1 MEKIRELLTHKN
13 KKTRSMQ
20 MTISISFTILS
31 VCCMCLLGV
40 MLYQQFTRTAEN
52 LTVENSRQ
60 LLNQTTINLEDY
72 LRNMRRISDAMYYTV
87 IKNTDI
93 GSESLEDSMNL
104 LYEAN
109 KDKLVS
115 VACYTNDGK
124 LTEASPIATEKPG
137 VDVKSQKWFQ
147 DAAGELENFHFSTP
161 HVQNLFDDPSYR
173 YYWVVSLSRTV
184 ELTRNGNSMLG
195 VLLVDMNYSSI
206 EQLLEKANTDTSGE
220 YVYLMA
226 PDGEIIYHPKQN
238 LIHMGLYE
246 ENNTEAAGYEDTTVK
261 ENFHGEKRLVTVK
274 TISYTG
280 WKLISV
286 VPMKSFSM
294 GMTGM
299 RNLVVLLVAL
309 TVLAVVIL
317 NQMVSARISK
327 PLRRLNDSVKEWEA
341 GNMNPDIYIGGSME
355 VEHLGKTL
363 RSTVAQIRQLMD
375 DIVVEQEEK
384 RKSEL
389 DALQSQIN
397 PHFLYNTLDSIV
409 WMITGERYDDAVFM
423 ITQLASLF
431 RISLSK
437 GKTVIKIE
445 DEVKHARNYMNIQKI
460 RYKNSFEVD
469 FQIEED
475 ILDGCI
481 VKLVLQPLLENA
493 IYYGMEFMDGE
504 GEIHVRGYRKDKDVY
519 LEVEDNGLG
528 MPEEEAA
535 ELLNGK
541 ERPHKHGSGVG
552 LVNVHSRLKLRFG
565 EAYGLVIHSCPDEG
579 MMVQIHI
586 PYIPYTVETV
596 VLLSQQKPDDTIEI
610 DLDLDE
616 LDATSAELKATYQEI
631 KDYVLKEFGLKVSSL
646 YISQVKRKCG
656 IEVGENY
663 NLPKSENARVP
674 QCPKEKEDAIKAAL
688 KYFAMI

>member
-1 MEKIRELLTHKN
+1 MKKIKKLLSHRR
-13 KKTRSMQ
+13 KKIRSMQ
-20 MTISISFTILS
+20 MTISVSFTLLS
-31 VCCMCLLGV
+31 VCCMCFLGV
-40 MLYQQFTRTAEN
+40 MLYQQFSKKAEN

-60 LLNQTTINLEDY
+60 LINQTAINLEDY
-72 LRNMRRISDAMYYTV
+72 LRNMRRISDAMYYSV

-93 GSESLEDSMNL
+93 GSESLEDAMTL

-109 KDKLVS
+109 KDKLIS

-124 LTEASPIATEKPG
+124 LTEASPIATEKNG

-261 ENFHGEKRLVTVK
+261 ENFHGEKRLITVK

-280 WKLISV
+280 WKLVSV

-384 RKSEL
+384 RKIEL

-445 DEVKHARNYMNIQKI
+445 DEIKHARNYMNIQKI

-528 MPEEEAA
+528 MPEEEAS

-586 PYIPYTVETV
+586 PYIPYTVET
-596 VLLSQQKPDDTIEI
+596 QKFLE
-610 DLDLDE
+610 
-616 LDATSAELKATYQEI
+616 SG
-631 KDYVLKEFGLKVSSL
+631 KDYSSVSASGKEG
-646 YISQVKRKCG
+646 
-656 IEVGENY
+656 
-663 NLPKSENARVP
+663 SE
-674 QCPKEKEDAIKAAL
+674 
-688 KYFAMI
+688 

>member
-40 MLYQQFTRTAEN
+40 MLYQQFTRKAEN

-475 ILDGCI
+475 LLDGCI
-481 VKLVLQPLLENA
+481 VKLVLQPLRENA

-586 PYIPYTVETV
+586 PYIPYTVET
-596 VLLSQQKPDDTIEI
+596 QKFLE
-610 DLDLDE
+610 
-616 LDATSAELKATYQEI
+616 SG
-631 KDYVLKEFGLKVSSL
+631 KDYSSVSASGKEG
-646 YISQVKRKCG
+646 
-656 IEVGENY
+656 
-663 NLPKSENARVP
+663 SE
-674 QCPKEKEDAIKAAL
+674 
-688 KYFAMI
+688 

>member
-40 MLYQQFTRTAEN
+40 MLYQQFTRKAEN

-541 ERPHKHGSGVG
+541 ERLHKHGSGVG

-586 PYIPYTVETV
+586 PYIPYTVETQK
-596 VLLSQQKPDDTIEI
+596 LLESG
-610 DLDLDE
+610 
-616 LDATSAELKATYQEI
+616 
-631 KDYVLKEFGLKVSSL
+631 KDYSSVSASGKEG
-646 YISQVKRKCG
+646 
-656 IEVGENY
+656 
-663 NLPKSENARVP
+663 SE
-674 QCPKEKEDAIKAAL
+674 
-688 KYFAMI
+688 

>member
-40 MLYQQFTRTAEN
+40 MLYQQFTRKAEN

-299 RNLVVLLVAL
+299 RHLVVLLVAL

-586 PYIPYTVETV
+586 PYIPYTVET
-596 VLLSQQKPDDTIEI
+596 QKFLE
-610 DLDLDE
+610 
-616 LDATSAELKATYQEI
+616 SG
-631 KDYVLKEFGLKVSSL
+631 KDYSSVSASGKEG
-646 YISQVKRKCG
+646 
-656 IEVGENY
+656 
-663 NLPKSENARVP
+663 SE
-674 QCPKEKEDAIKAAL
+674 
-688 KYFAMI
+688 

>member
-40 MLYQQFTRTAEN
+40 MLYQQFTRKAEN

-161 HVQNLFDDPSYR
+161 HVQNLFDDSSYR

-586 PYIPYTVETV
+586 PYIPYTVET
-596 VLLSQQKPDDTIEI
+596 QKFLE
-610 DLDLDE
+610 
-616 LDATSAELKATYQEI
+616 SG
-631 KDYVLKEFGLKVSSL
+631 KDYSSVSASGKEG
-646 YISQVKRKCG
+646 
-656 IEVGENY
+656 
-663 NLPKSENARVP
+663 SE
-674 QCPKEKEDAIKAAL
+674 
-688 KYFAMI
+688 

>member
-40 MLYQQFTRTAEN
+40 MLYQQFTRKAEN

-115 VACYTNDGK
+115 VACYTNDGE

-184 ELTRNGNSMLG
+184 ELTRNGNTMLG

-309 TVLAVVIL
+309 TVLAAVML

-586 PYIPYTVETV
+586 PYIPYTVET
-596 VLLSQQKPDDTIEI
+596 QKFLE
-610 DLDLDE
+610 
-616 LDATSAELKATYQEI
+616 SG
-631 KDYVLKEFGLKVSSL
+631 KDYSSVSASGKEG
-646 YISQVKRKCG
+646 
-656 IEVGENY
+656 
-663 NLPKSENARVP
+663 SE
-674 QCPKEKEDAIKAAL
+674 
-688 KYFAMI
+688 

>member
-40 MLYQQFTRTAEN
+40 MLYQQFTRKAEN

-246 ENNTEAAGYEDTTVK
+246 ENNPEAAGYDDTTVK

-586 PYIPYTVETV
+586 PYIPYTVET
-596 VLLSQQKPDDTIEI
+596 QKFLE
-610 DLDLDE
+610 
-616 LDATSAELKATYQEI
+616 SG
-631 KDYVLKEFGLKVSSL
+631 KDYSSVSASGKEG
-646 YISQVKRKCG
+646 
-656 IEVGENY
+656 
-663 NLPKSENARVP
+663 SE
-674 QCPKEKEDAIKAAL
+674 
-688 KYFAMI
+688 

>member
-1 MEKIRELLTHKN
+1 
-13 KKTRSMQ
+13 MQ

-40 MLYQQFTRTAEN
+40 MLYQQFTRKAEN

-586 PYIPYTVETV
+586 PYIPYTVETQK
-596 VLLSQQKPDDTIEI
+596 LLESG
-610 DLDLDE
+610 
-616 LDATSAELKATYQEI
+616 
-631 KDYVLKEFGLKVSSL
+631 KDYSLVSTSGKEG
-646 YISQVKRKCG
+646 
-656 IEVGENY
+656 
-663 NLPKSENARVP
+663 SE
-674 QCPKEKEDAIKAAL
+674 
-688 KYFAMI
+688 

>member
-1 MEKIRELLTHKN
+1 MEKIRQLLFHKE
-13 KKTRSMQ
+13 KRTKSMQ
-20 MTISISFTILS
+20 MTISVSFTVLS
-31 VCCMCLLGV
+31 VCCMCFLGV
-40 MLYQQFTRTAEN
+40 MLYQQFTKKAEN

-93 GSESLEDSMNL
+93 GTESLDDSMTL

-115 VACYTNDGK
+115 VACYTNDGN
-124 LTEASPIATEKPG
+124 LTAASPVATQKNG
-137 VDVKSQKWFQ
+137 INVTSQEWFQ
-147 DAAGELENFHFSTP
+147 DAVGELENFHFSTP

-184 ELTRNGNSMLG
+184 ELTRNGVSMLG

-206 EQLLEKANTDTSGE
+206 EQLLDKANTDTSGD

-238 LIHMGLYE
+238 LIHMGLYQ
-246 ENNTEAAGYEDTTVK
+246 ENNEKTVGYEDTTV
-261 ENFHGEKRLVTVK
+261 EETFHGEKRLVTVK

-280 WKLISV
+280 WKLVSV

-294 GMTGM
+294 NMINM

-309 TVLAVVIL
+309 TVLAAVIL

-341 GNMNPDIYIGGSME
+341 GNMEPDIYIGGSME

-431 RISLSK
+431 RISLSR

-469 FQIEED
+469 FQIEEE

-504 GEIHVRGYRKDKDVY
+504 GEIHVRGYRKDEDIY

-535 ELLNGK
+535 RLLNGK

-565 EAYGLVIHSCPDEG
+565 EEYGLIIHSCPDEG
-579 MMVQIHI
+579 MLVQIHI
-586 PYIPYTVETV
+586 PYVPYTSETQK
-596 VLLSQQKPDDTIEI
+596 LLESG
-610 DLDLDE
+610 
-616 LDATSAELKATYQEI
+616 
-631 KDYVLKEFGLKVSSL
+631 KDYHVAD
-646 YISQVKRKCG
+646 R
-656 IEVGENY
+656 
-663 NLPKSENARVP
+663 
-674 QCPKEKEDAIKAAL
+674 KEDAE
-688 KYFAMI
+688 

>member
-1 MEKIRELLTHKN
+1 
-13 KKTRSMQ
+13 MQ
-20 MTISISFTILS
+20 MIISVSFTVLS
-31 VCCMCLLGV
+31 VCCMCFLGV
-40 MLYQQFTRTAEN
+40 MLYQQFTRKAEN

-93 GSESLEDSMNL
+93 GSESLDDSMTL

-115 VACYTNDGK
+115 IACYTNDGN
-124 LTEASPIATEKPG
+124 LTAAAPIATEKRD
-137 VDVKSQKWFQ
+137 VDVKEQKWFE

-161 HVQNLFDDPSYR
+161 HVQNLFDDPSFR

-184 ELTRNGNSMLG
+184 ELTRNGTSMLG

-238 LIHMGLYE
+238 LIHMGLYQ
-246 ENNTEAAGYEDTTVK
+246 ENNDRTAQYEDTTVK
-261 ENFHGEKRLVTVK
+261 ENFCGEKRLVTVK

-280 WKLISV
+280 WKLVSV

-309 TVLAVVIL
+309 TVLAAVLL
-317 NQMVSARISK
+317 NQLVSARISK
-327 PLRRLNDSVKEWEA
+327 PLRRLNDSVKEWES
-341 GNMNPDIYIGGSME
+341 GNMNPDIYVGGSME

-363 RSTVAQIRQLMD
+363 RSTVAQIQQLMD

-437 GKTVIKIE
+437 GKTVIRIE
-445 DEVKHARNYMNIQKI
+445 EEVKHAQNYMNIQKI

-469 FQIEED
+469 FQIDED
-475 ILDGCI
+475 IRDGCI

-504 GEIHVRGYRKDKDVY
+504 GEIHVRGYRKDDDIY

-552 LVNVHSRLKLRFG
+552 LINVHSRLKLRFG
-565 EAYGLVIHSCPDEG
+565 EEYGLIIHSCPDEG
-579 MMVQIHI
+579 MMIQIHI
-586 PYIPYTVETV
+586 PYIPYAAET
-596 VLLSQQKPDDTIEI
+596 QKILESGKSYSSV
-610 DLDLDE
+610 
-616 LDATSAELKATYQEI
+616 SA
-631 KDYVLKEFGLKVSSL
+631 D
-646 YISQVKRKCG
+646 R
-656 IEVGENY
+656 
-663 NLPKSENARVP
+663 
-674 QCPKEKEDAIKAAL
+674 KEDVK
-688 KYFAMI
+688 

>member
-1 MEKIRELLTHKN
+1 MIKRIREVLSHKT

-20 MTISISFTILS
+20 MIISVSFTVLS
-31 VCCMCLLGV
+31 VCCMCFLGV
-40 MLYQQFTRTAEN
+40 MLYQQFTRKAEN

-72 LRNMRRISDAMYYTV
+72 LRNMRRISDAMYYSV

-93 GSESLEDSMNL
+93 GNESLEDSMTL

-115 VACYTNDGK
+115 VACYTNDGN
-124 LTEASPIATEKPG
+124 LTAASPIATEKTG
-137 VDVKSQKWFQ
+137 VDVSTQKWFQ
-147 DAAGELENFHFSTP
+147 DAEDELENFHFSTP

-184 ELTRNGNSMLG
+184 ELTRNGSSLLG

-206 EQLLEKANTDTSGE
+206 EQLLKKANTDTSGE

-226 PDGEIIYHPKQN
+226 SDGEIIYHPKQN
-238 LIHMGLYE
+238 MIHMGMYQ
-246 ENNTEAAGYEDTTVK
+246 ENNKKAAGYEDTTI
-261 ENFHGEKRLVTVK
+261 EETFQGEKRLVTVK

-280 WKLISV
+280 WKLVSV

-309 TVLAVVIL
+309 TVLAAVLL

-327 PLRRLNDSVKEWEA
+327 PLRRLNNSVKEWES

-363 RSTVAQIRQLMD
+363 QSTVSQIHQLMN

-437 GKTVIKIE
+437 GKTVIRIE
-445 DEVKHARNYMNIQKI
+445 DEVKHAQNYMNIQKI

-469 FQIEED
+469 FQIEEE

-504 GEIHVRGYRKDKDVY
+504 GEIHVRGYRKNQDVY

-528 MPEEEAA
+528 MPEKEAA

-565 EAYGLVIHSCPDEG
+565 ENYGLIIHSCPDEG
-579 MMVQIHI
+579 MLVQIHI
-586 PYIPYTVETV
+586 PYVPYTEETQK
-596 VLLSQQKPDDTIEI
+596 LLESGKSYTADGRE
-610 DLDLDE
+610 
-616 LDATSAELKATYQEI
+616 A
-631 KDYVLKEFGLKVSSL
+631 GL
-646 YISQVKRKCG
+646 
-656 IEVGENY
+656 
-663 NLPKSENARVP
+663 
-674 QCPKEKEDAIKAAL
+674 
-688 KYFAMI
+688 

>member
-1 MEKIRELLTHKN
+1 MRERVKQWRQKVTSFLEKHIKPQ
-13 KKTRSMQ
+13 SIQ
-20 MTISISFTILS
+20 MTIALSFTIVS
-31 VCCMCLLGV
+31 VISMGILGIS
-40 MLYQQFTRTAEN
+40 LYNRFVNKMEDMTTQSAE
-52 LTVENSRQ
+52 Q
-60 LLNQTTINLEDY
+60 LLNQTAINLESY
-72 LRNMRRISDAMYYTV
+72 LRNMRRISDAMYYSV
-87 IKNTDI
+87 IKDKDLATD
-93 GSESLEDSMNL
+93 SLDEEMNL

-109 KDKLVS
+109 KDNLIS
-115 VACYTNDGK
+115 IACYTNDGR
-124 LTEASPIATEKPG
+124 LVAAAPVATEKNNLDI
-137 VDVKSQKWFQ
+137 VDQEWFTEATGQ
-147 DAAGELENFHFSTP
+147 MENVHFSTP

-173 YYWVVSLSRTV
+173 YYWVVSLSQAV
-184 ELTRNGNSMLG
+184 ELTSGGNSTLG

-586 PYIPYTVETV
+586 PYIPYTVET
-596 VLLSQQKPDDTIEI
+596 QKFLE
-610 DLDLDE
+610 
-616 LDATSAELKATYQEI
+616 SG
-631 KDYVLKEFGLKVSSL
+631 KDYSSVSASGKEG
-646 YISQVKRKCG
+646 
-656 IEVGENY
+656 
-663 NLPKSENARVP
+663 SE
-674 QCPKEKEDAIKAAL
+674 
-688 KYFAMI
+688 

>member
-40 MLYQQFTRTAEN
+40 MLYQQFTRKAEN

-586 PYIPYTVETV
+586 PYIPYTVET
-596 VLLSQQKPDDTIEI
+596 QKFLE
-610 DLDLDE
+610 
-616 LDATSAELKATYQEI
+616 SG
-631 KDYVLKEFGLKVSSL
+631 KDYSSVSASGKEG
-646 YISQVKRKCG
+646 
-656 IEVGENY
+656 
-663 NLPKSENARVP
+663 SE
-674 QCPKEKEDAIKAAL
+674 
-688 KYFAMI
+688 

>member
-1 MEKIRELLTHKN
+1 MKKIKKLLSHRR
-13 KKTRSMQ
+13 KKIRSMQ
-20 MTISISFTILS
+20 MTISVSFTLLS
-31 VCCMCLLGV
+31 VCCMCFLGV
-40 MLYQQFTRTAEN
+40 MLYQQFSKKAEN

-60 LLNQTTINLEDY
+60 LINQTAINLEDY
-72 LRNMRRISDAMYYTV
+72 LRNMRRISDAMYYSV

-93 GSESLEDSMNL
+93 GSESLEDAMTL

-109 KDKLVS
+109 KDKLIS

-124 LTEASPIATEKPG
+124 LTEASPIATEKNG
-137 VDVKSQKWFQ
+137 IDVKSQKWFQ

-445 DEVKHARNYMNIQKI
+445 DEIKHARNYMNIQKI

-586 PYIPYTVETV
+586 PYIPYTVET
-596 VLLSQQKPDDTIEI
+596 QKFLE
-610 DLDLDE
+610 
-616 LDATSAELKATYQEI
+616 SG
-631 KDYVLKEFGLKVSSL
+631 KDYSSVSASGKEG
-646 YISQVKRKCG
+646 
-656 IEVGENY
+656 
-663 NLPKSENARVP
+663 SE
-674 QCPKEKEDAIKAAL
+674 
-688 KYFAMI
+688 

>member
-1 MEKIRELLTHKN
+1 MKKIRELLFHKRT
-13 KKTRSMQ
+13 KSMQ
-20 MTISISFTILS
+20 MTISVSFTVLS
-31 VCCMCLLGV
+31 VCCMCFLGV
-40 MLYQQFTRTAEN
+40 MLYQQFTRKAEN
-52 LTVENSRQ
+52 LTIENSRQ

-93 GSESLEDSMNL
+93 GSESLDDSMTL

-115 VACYTNDGK
+115 IACYTNDGN
-124 LTEASPIATEKPG
+124 LTAAAPIATEKRD
-137 VDVKSQKWFQ
+137 VDIKSQKWFQ

-161 HVQNLFDDPSYR
+161 HVQNLFDDPSFR
-173 YYWVVSLSRTV
+173 YYWVISLSRTV
-184 ELTRNGNSMLG
+184 ELTRNGTSMLG

-238 LIHMGLYE
+238 LIHMGLYQ
-246 ENNTEAAGYEDTTVK
+246 ENNDRTAQYEDTTVK
-261 ENFHGEKRLVTVK
+261 ENFRGEKRLVTVK

-280 WKLISV
+280 WKLVSV

-309 TVLAVVIL
+309 TVLAAVLL

-327 PLRRLNDSVKEWEA
+327 PLRRLNDSVKEWES
-341 GNMNPDIYIGGSME
+341 GNMNPDIYAGGSME

-363 RSTVAQIRQLMD
+363 RSTVAQIQQLMD

-437 GKTVIKIE
+437 GKTVIRVE
-445 DEVKHARNYMNIQKI
+445 EEVKHAQNYMNIQKI

-469 FQIEED
+469 FQIDED
-475 ILDGCI
+475 IRDGCI

-504 GEIHVRGYRKDKDVY
+504 GEIHVRGYRKDDDIY

-552 LVNVHSRLKLRFG
+552 LINVHSRLKLRFG
-565 EAYGLVIHSCPDEG
+565 EEYGLIIHSCPDEG
-579 MMVQIHI
+579 MMIQIHI
-586 PYIPYTVETV
+586 PYIPYTTEA
-596 VLLSQQKPDDTIEI
+596 QKILESGKSYSSV
-610 DLDLDE
+610 
-616 LDATSAELKATYQEI
+616 SA
-631 KDYVLKEFGLKVSSL
+631 D
-646 YISQVKRKCG
+646 R
-656 IEVGENY
+656 
-663 NLPKSENARVP
+663 
-674 QCPKEKEDAIKAAL
+674 KEDVK
-688 KYFAMI
+688 

>member
-40 MLYQQFTRTAEN
+40 MLYQQFTRKAEN

-72 LRNMRRISDAMYYTV
+72 LRNAMYYTV

-115 VACYTNDGK
+115 VACYTNDGE

-184 ELTRNGNSMLG
+184 ELTRNGNTMLG

-309 TVLAVVIL
+309 TVLAAVML

-586 PYIPYTVETV
+586 PYIPYTVET
-596 VLLSQQKPDDTIEI
+596 QKFLE
-610 DLDLDE
+610 
-616 LDATSAELKATYQEI
+616 SG
-631 KDYVLKEFGLKVSSL
+631 KDYSSVSASGKEG
-646 YISQVKRKCG
+646 
-656 IEVGENY
+656 
-663 NLPKSENARVP
+663 SE
-674 QCPKEKEDAIKAAL
+674 
-688 KYFAMI
+688 

>member
-40 MLYQQFTRTAEN
+40 MLYQQFTRKAEN

-206 EQLLEKANTDTSGE
+206 EQLLEKANTDISGE

-586 PYIPYTVETV
+586 PYIPYTVET
-596 VLLSQQKPDDTIEI
+596 QKFLE
-610 DLDLDE
+610 
-616 LDATSAELKATYQEI
+616 SG
-631 KDYVLKEFGLKVSSL
+631 KDYSSVSASGKEG
-646 YISQVKRKCG
+646 
-656 IEVGENY
+656 
-663 NLPKSENARVP
+663 SE
-674 QCPKEKEDAIKAAL
+674 
-688 KYFAMI
+688 

>member
-40 MLYQQFTRTAEN
+40 MLYQQFTRKAEN

-504 GEIHVRGYRKDKDVY
+504 GEIHVRGYRKDKDIY

-586 PYIPYTVETV
+586 PYIPYTVET
-596 VLLSQQKPDDTIEI
+596 QKFLE
-610 DLDLDE
+610 
-616 LDATSAELKATYQEI
+616 SG
-631 KDYVLKEFGLKVSSL
+631 KDYSSVSASGKEG
-646 YISQVKRKCG
+646 
-656 IEVGENY
+656 
-663 NLPKSENARVP
+663 SE
-674 QCPKEKEDAIKAAL
+674 
-688 KYFAMI
+688 

>member
-40 MLYQQFTRTAEN
+40 MLYQQFTRKAEN

-309 TVLAVVIL
+309 TVFAVVIL

-565 EAYGLVIHSCPDEG
+565 EAYGLIIHSCPDEG

-586 PYIPYTVETV
+586 PYIPYTVET
-596 VLLSQQKPDDTIEI
+596 QKFLE
-610 DLDLDE
+610 
-616 LDATSAELKATYQEI
+616 SG
-631 KDYVLKEFGLKVSSL
+631 KDYSSVSASGKEG
-646 YISQVKRKCG
+646 
-656 IEVGENY
+656 
-663 NLPKSENARVP
+663 SE
-674 QCPKEKEDAIKAAL
+674 
-688 KYFAMI
+688 

>member
-40 MLYQQFTRTAEN
+40 MLYQQFTRKAEN

-355 VEHLGKTL
+355 VEHLRKTL

-586 PYIPYTVETV
+586 PYIPYTVET
-596 VLLSQQKPDDTIEI
+596 QKFLE
-610 DLDLDE
+610 
-616 LDATSAELKATYQEI
+616 SG
-631 KDYVLKEFGLKVSSL
+631 KDYSSVSASGKEG
-646 YISQVKRKCG
+646 
-656 IEVGENY
+656 
-663 NLPKSENARVP
+663 SE
-674 QCPKEKEDAIKAAL
+674 
-688 KYFAMI
+688 

>member
-40 MLYQQFTRTAEN
+40 MLYQQFTRKAEN

-147 DAAGELENFHFSTP
+147 DASGELENFHFSTP

-309 TVLAVVIL
+309 TVLAAVML

-586 PYIPYTVETV
+586 PYIPYTVETQK
-596 VLLSQQKPDDTIEI
+596 LLESG
-610 DLDLDE
+610 
-616 LDATSAELKATYQEI
+616 
-631 KDYVLKEFGLKVSSL
+631 KDYSLVSTSGKEG
-646 YISQVKRKCG
+646 
-656 IEVGENY
+656 
-663 NLPKSENARVP
+663 SE
-674 QCPKEKEDAIKAAL
+674 
-688 KYFAMI
+688 

>member
-1 MEKIRELLTHKN
+1 
-13 KKTRSMQ
+13 MQ
-20 MTISISFTILS
+20 MTISVSFTVLS
-31 VCCMCLLGV
+31 ACCMCFLGV
-40 MLYQQFTRTAEN
+40 TLYQQFTKKAEN

-87 IKNTDI
+87 IKNTDL
-93 GSESLEDSMNL
+93 GSETLEDSMTL

-115 VACYTNDGK
+115 VACYTNDGE
-124 LTEASPIATEKPG
+124 LVAASPIGTEKKDIH
-137 VDVKSQKWFQ
+137 VTSQEWFLN
-147 DAAGELENFHFSTP
+147 AVGELENFHFSTP
-161 HVQNLFDDPSYR
+161 HVQDLFDDPSYR

-184 ELTRNGNSMLG
+184 ELTRNGVSMLG

-206 EQLLEKANTDTSGE
+206 EQLLEKANTDTSGD

-226 PDGEIIYHPKQN
+226 PDGEIIYHPKQD
-238 LIHMGLYE
+238 LIHMGLYQ
-246 ENNTEAAGYEDTTVK
+246 ENSLKAAEYEDTTV
-261 ENFHGEKRLVTVK
+261 EETFRGEKRLVTVK

-286 VPMKSFSM
+286 VPMKSFTM

-299 RNLVVLLVAL
+299 RNLVALLVAL
-309 TVLAVVIL
+309 TVLAAVLL

-327 PLRRLNDSVKEWEA
+327 PLRRLNDSVKEWES
-341 GNMNPDIYIGGSME
+341 GNMDPDIYIGGSME

-375 DIVVEQEEK
+375 DIVVEQEAK

-431 RISLSK
+431 RISLSR

-445 DEVKHARNYMNIQKI
+445 DEIKHAQNYMNIQKI

-469 FQIEED
+469 FEIEKE
-475 ILDGCI
+475 ILDGCT

-504 GEIHVRGYRKDKDVY
+504 GEIHVRGYRKGDDVY

-535 ELLNGK
+535 ELLNGE

-552 LVNVHSRLKLRFG
+552 LINVHSRLRLRFG
-565 EAYGLVIHSCPDEG
+565 DEYGLIIHSCPDEG
-579 MMVQIHI
+579 MRIQIHI
-586 PYIPYTVETV
+586 PYVAYTPENQR
-596 VLLSQQKPDDTIEI
+596 VLEAPE
-610 DLDLDE
+610 
-616 LDATSAELKATYQEI
+616 
-631 KDYVLKEFGLKVSSL
+631 
-646 YISQVKRKCG
+646 R
-656 IEVGENY
+656 
-663 NLPKSENARVP
+663 
-674 QCPKEKEDAIKAAL
+674 KEKTR
-688 KYFAMI
+688 

>member
-40 MLYQQFTRTAEN
+40 MLYQQFTRKAEN

-445 DEVKHARNYMNIQKI
+445 DEIKHARNYMNIQKI

-504 GEIHVRGYRKDKDVY
+504 GEIHVRGYRRDKDIY

-552 LVNVHSRLKLRFG
+552 LVNVHSRLQLRFG
-565 EAYGLVIHSCPDEG
+565 EAYGLIIRSCPDEG

-586 PYIPYTVETV
+586 PYVPYTVET
-596 VLLSQQKPDDTIEI
+596 QKFLE
-610 DLDLDE
+610 
-616 LDATSAELKATYQEI
+616 SG
-631 KDYVLKEFGLKVSSL
+631 KDYSSVSVS
-646 YISQVKRKCG
+646 G
-656 IEVGENY
+656 
-663 NLPKSENARVP
+663 
-674 QCPKEKEDAIKAAL
+674 KEDSE
-688 KYFAMI
+688 

>member
-40 MLYQQFTRTAEN
+40 MLYQQFTRKAEN

-124 LTEASPIATEKPG
+124 LTEASPIATEKPE

-586 PYIPYTVETV
+586 PYILYTVET
-596 VLLSQQKPDDTIEI
+596 QKFLE
-610 DLDLDE
+610 
-616 LDATSAELKATYQEI
+616 SG
-631 KDYVLKEFGLKVSSL
+631 KDYSSVSASGKEG
-646 YISQVKRKCG
+646 
-656 IEVGENY
+656 
-663 NLPKSENARVP
+663 SE
-674 QCPKEKEDAIKAAL
+674 
-688 KYFAMI
+688 

>member
-40 MLYQQFTRTAEN
+40 MLYQQFTRKAEN

-124 LTEASPIATEKPG
+124 LTEASPIATEKSG

-309 TVLAVVIL
+309 TVLAAVML

-341 GNMNPDIYIGGSME
+341 GNMNPDIYVGGSME

-445 DEVKHARNYMNIQKI
+445 DEIKHARNYMNIQKI

-504 GEIHVRGYRKDKDVY
+504 GEIHVRGYRRDKDIY

-565 EAYGLVIHSCPDEG
+565 EAYGLIIRSCPDEG

-586 PYIPYTVETV
+586 PYVPYTVET
-596 VLLSQQKPDDTIEI
+596 QKFLE
-610 DLDLDE
+610 
-616 LDATSAELKATYQEI
+616 SG
-631 KDYVLKEFGLKVSSL
+631 KDYSSVSVS
-646 YISQVKRKCG
+646 G
-656 IEVGENY
+656 
-663 NLPKSENARVP
+663 
-674 QCPKEKEDAIKAAL
+674 KEDSE
-688 KYFAMI
+688 

>member
-40 MLYQQFTRTAEN
+40 MLYQQFTRKAEN

-261 ENFHGEKRLVTVK
+261 ENFHGEKRLITVK

-586 PYIPYTVETV
+586 PYIPYTVETQK
-596 VLLSQQKPDDTIEI
+596 LLESG
-610 DLDLDE
+610 
-616 LDATSAELKATYQEI
+616 
-631 KDYVLKEFGLKVSSL
+631 KDYSSVSASGKEG
-646 YISQVKRKCG
+646 
-656 IEVGENY
+656 
-663 NLPKSENARVP
+663 SE
-674 QCPKEKEDAIKAAL
+674 
-688 KYFAMI
+688 

>member
-40 MLYQQFTRTAEN
+40 MLYQQFTRKAEN

-147 DAAGELENFHFSTP
+147 DASGELENFHFSTP

-309 TVLAVVIL
+309 TVLAAVML

-565 EAYGLVIHSCPDEG
+565 EAYGLVIHSCPDER

-586 PYIPYTVETV
+586 PYIPYTVETQK
-596 VLLSQQKPDDTIEI
+596 LLESG
-610 DLDLDE
+610 
-616 LDATSAELKATYQEI
+616 
-631 KDYVLKEFGLKVSSL
+631 KDYSLVSTSGKEG
-646 YISQVKRKCG
+646 
-656 IEVGENY
+656 
-663 NLPKSENARVP
+663 SE
-674 QCPKEKEDAIKAAL
+674 
-688 KYFAMI
+688 

>member
-40 MLYQQFTRTAEN
+40 MLYQQFTRKAEN

-226 PDGEIIYHPKQN
+226 SDGEIIYHPKQN

-586 PYIPYTVETV
+586 PYIPYTVET
-596 VLLSQQKPDDTIEI
+596 QKFLE
-610 DLDLDE
+610 
-616 LDATSAELKATYQEI
+616 SG
-631 KDYVLKEFGLKVSSL
+631 KDYSSVSASGKEG
-646 YISQVKRKCG
+646 
-656 IEVGENY
+656 
-663 NLPKSENARVP
+663 SE
-674 QCPKEKEDAIKAAL
+674 
-688 KYFAMI
+688 

>member
-40 MLYQQFTRTAEN
+40 MLYQQFTRKAEN

-261 ENFHGEKRLVTVK
+261 ENFHGEKRLITVK

-299 RNLVVLLVAL
+299 RDLVVLLVAL

-586 PYIPYTVETV
+586 PYIPYTVETQK
-596 VLLSQQKPDDTIEI
+596 LLESG
-610 DLDLDE
+610 
-616 LDATSAELKATYQEI
+616 
-631 KDYVLKEFGLKVSSL
+631 KDYSSVSASGKEG
-646 YISQVKRKCG
+646 
-656 IEVGENY
+656 
-663 NLPKSENARVP
+663 SE
-674 QCPKEKEDAIKAAL
+674 
-688 KYFAMI
+688 

>member
-1 MEKIRELLTHKN
+1 MEKIKQLLFHKE
-13 KKTRSMQ
+13 KRTKSMQ
-20 MTISISFTILS
+20 MTISVSFTVLS
-31 VCCMCLLGV
+31 VCCMCFLGV
-40 MLYQQFTRTAEN
+40 MLYQQFTRKAEN

-93 GSESLEDSMNL
+93 GTESLEDSMTL

-115 VACYTNDGK
+115 VACYTNDGN
-124 LTEASPIATEKPG
+124 LTAASPVATTKAG
-137 VDVKSQKWFQ
+137 IDVTSQKWFQ
-147 DAAGELENFHFSTP
+147 DAVGELENFHFSTP

-184 ELTRNGNSMLG
+184 ELTKNGVSMLG

-206 EQLLEKANTDTSGE
+206 EQLLDKANTDTSGD

-238 LIHMGLYE
+238 LIHMGLYQ
-246 ENNTEAAGYEDTTVK
+246 ENNEKAAGYEDTTIE

-280 WKLISV
+280 WKLVSV

-294 GMTGM
+294 NMINM

-309 TVLAVVIL
+309 TVLAAVIL

-341 GNMNPDIYIGGSME
+341 GNMEPDIYVGGSME

-431 RISLSK
+431 RISLSR

-445 DEVKHARNYMNIQKI
+445 DEVKHAQNYMNIQKI

-475 ILDGCI
+475 IKDGCI

-504 GEIHVRGYRKDKDVY
+504 GEIHVRGYRRDNDIY

-565 EAYGLVIHSCPDEG
+565 EGYGLIIHSCPDEG
-579 MMVQIHI
+579 MLVQIHI
-586 PYIPYTVETV
+586 PYVPYTAETQK
-596 VLLSQQKPDDTIEI
+596 LLESGRDYPAAGRKG
-610 DLDLDE
+610 
-616 LDATSAELKATYQEI
+616 DAE
-631 KDYVLKEFGLKVSSL
+631 
-646 YISQVKRKCG
+646 
-656 IEVGENY
+656 
-663 NLPKSENARVP
+663 
-674 QCPKEKEDAIKAAL
+674 
-688 KYFAMI
+688 